1 MIALGLFASVY
12 ALDLT
17 VTPISVT
24 SPIQATSPVAYPLP
38 TKYICPNINSNLYR
52 TNRGEEVRQLQQFLF
67 GYYNTSINS
76 TGYFGPSTK
85 SYLQKFQGEHGINQ
99 TGNLGPI
106 TRSKIKMLCDG
117 GNKACTREYMPVC
130 GAPKNYC
137 PPCVGNVC
145 PACASPAPTTYSNK
159 CELERAGATFIKNG
173 KCEET
178 VSNEAPAACKVW
190 YDGCNTCSR
199 SSVGGPLACTMMA
212 CIQGGDEAW
221 FAAHRPQ
228 CREYFPTS
236 NTAPVI
242 KSFSGPVQLNVGE
255 KGTWKLDASVYNNS
269 PLTYSITWG
278 DEAYASD
285 KTTTAPIFM
294 NSVVTQQTS
303 FEHSYNAV
311 GNYMVIMTVRSQNG
325 EETKTTATVNVASS
339 TIKCWDA
346 GISYNE
352 GASLSCLTNS
362 DGSKACIA
370 DASHV
375 CRSGVWKIEG
385 GLWYYPLPKA
395 N

>member
-1 MIALGLFASVY
+1 MKKIIFSLMIGLGIFASVY

-17 VTPISVT
+17 VTPVSVT
-24 SPIQATSPVAYPLP
+24 SSVQATSPVAYPLP

-76 TGYFGPSTK
+76 TGYFGHSTK
-85 SYLQKFQGEHGINQ
+85 SYLQKFQSEHGISQ

-106 TRSKIKMLCDG
+106 TRSKIKMLCEG
-117 GNKACTREYMPVC
+117 GNNATNEPS
-130 GAPKNYC
+130 
-137 PPCVGNVC
+137 
-145 PACASPAPTTYSNK
+145 AS
-159 CELERAGATFIKNG
+159 
-173 KCEET
+173 
-178 VSNEAPAACKVW
+178 CKIW

-269 PLTYSITWG
+269 QLTYKITWG
-278 DEAYASD
+278 DEATADRASA
-285 KTTTAPIFM
+285 APVFM
-294 NSVVTQQTS
+294 NSVVIQQTS
-303 FEHSYNAV
+303 FEHSYSTP
-311 GNYMVIMTVRSQNG
+311 GNYTVIMIVRSQNG
-325 EETKTTATVNVASS
+325 EETKTTATVNVLGSA
-339 TIKCWDA
+339 IKCWDS

-362 DGSKACIA
+362 DGNKSCIA
-370 DASHV
+370 DASYV

-385 GLWYYPLPKA
+385 GLWYYPLPKV